1 MRTEKD
7 RKECFMD
14 SPSLLTSILLQ
25 TESRYPHFQRF
36 GRKKYENGS
45 CILDSFTNRNMVCT
59 HGRRRMRK
67 FRGHSVNLTSIPWR
81 TKALSANGQHAAPR
95 TSEEEDG
102 CQRLVDTHP
111 ICDVSATYDER
122 RRMRTVGGH
131 TQSVCDVSATYDPT
145 FRQDLQLLSA
155 TGSCNGCMVDWTL
168 SRLTHSWGNDTLNQ
182 HTNLGRGDSKVG
194 GGA

>member
-1 MRTEKD
+1 MLHTEKD
-7 RKECFMD
+7 RKECFVD

-36 GRKKYENGS
+36 GRKKDENGS

-59 HGRRRMRK
+59 HGGRRMGN

-81 TKALSANGQHAAPR
+81 TKALSANGQQAAPR

-102 CQRLVDTHP
+102 CERLVDTHP

-131 TQSVCDVSATYDPT
+131 TPNLSVTLAPPSGRTYSCYLRPEA
-145 FRQDLQLLSA
+145 A
-155 TGSCNGCMVDWTL
+155 TGAW
-168 SRLTHSWGNDTLNQ
+168 WI
-182 HTNLGRGDSKVG
+182 GRCHD
-194 GGA
+194 